1 MPNPIVF
8 VSHAA
13 KDAAIATQFKED
25 VERRYLGLCTLFV
38 SSSLDSLKA
47 GDEWIQT
54 IKRNLNDAAIMIG
67 LLSPRAIQRSWVYFE
82 FGAAWVRDIPV
93 IPVCHSG
100 LPRDKLPVPLSIF
113 QALDLTD
120 KDHLQHL
127 YTQIAG
133 AVGSR
138 VPDANFVQMAKRYF
152 DITEPFRIR
161 VLVMDWMRQ
170 LSIWNPHLSRL
181 YEQDHLIENV
191 LIPANLEMP
200 FLEFVREVEAR
211 QFLSVQHAG
220 MGIGTRVGAQASI
233 FRVSR
238 GTKFGELQTL
248 LKDD

>member
-13 KDAAIATQFKED
+13 TDAVIASQFKED

-38 SSSLDSLKA
+38 SSSLDSLQA

-67 LLSPRAIQRSWVYFE
+67 LLSPRAIQRGWVYFE
-82 FGAAWVRDIPV
+82 FGAAWIRNIPV

-100 LPRDKLPVPLSIF
+100 LPRDKLPIPLSIF

-120 KDHLQHL
+120 KGHLEHL

-138 VPDANFVQMAKRYF
+138 LPDANFAQMAKRYF
-152 DITEPFRIR
+152 DVTEQSRIR
-161 VLVMDWMRQ
+161 DLVKNWMQQ
-170 LSIWNPHLSRL
+170 LLSWNPDLSRL
-181 YEQDHLIENV
+181 YEQDQPIDHILV
-191 LIPANLEMP
+191 PANLDMP
-200 FLEFVREVEAR
+200 FMEFRREVETR
-211 QFLSVQHAG
+211 QFLSIQPAG
-220 MGIGTRVGAQASI
+220 MGVGTRVGAQASI

-238 GTKFGELQTL
+238 GTKFGELQAL
-248 LKDD
+248 LKAD